1 VQIRTR
7 ASVPEVLTKLREALA
22 ARGYTVKDV
31 DATHLDASNPWV
43 ELGAT
48 LRAEGGGTVVDVA
61 TREGRSPRLG
71 YMMNLASAVLL
82 LVTWALAL
90 RETVSI
96 ALIGPIIV
104 FGLVGIPLLRRA
116 AANQARYVTDA
127 VRKALEGS

>member
-1 VQIRTR
+1 
-7 ASVPEVLTKLREALA
+7 
-22 ARGYTVKDV
+22 VKDF

-48 LRAEGGGTVVDVA
+48 LRGEGSGTVVDIA
-61 TREGRSPRLG
+61 TREGQSPRLG

-127 VRKALEGS
+127 VRKALDGS